1 MTREKAIERW
11 TEIAE
16 TVFTAENRIANEW
29 NRRVMAAVI
38 LPPDQQAQFVKEYCR
53 AIAEEITSHTS
64 DEDFALM
71 DDEDDAPDEDILFR

>member
-16 TVFTAENRIANEW
+16 TVFTAENRISHEW
-29 NRRVMAAVI
+29 TSRLMMAVTMT
-38 LPPDQQAQFVKEYCR
+38 PEQQSQFVKEYCR
-53 AIAEEITSHTS
+53 AVAVEITSHTS

-71 DDEDDAPDEDILFR
+71 DDEV